1 VTSKVGFYLR
11 FVPEIFTFPQQ
22 YPTHDWFEQAR
33 NGNIPHAQKTG
44 GSVGWRCNA
53 IYKPSFVVLA
63 VAEAVMLAG
72 NTT

>member
-1 VTSKVGFYLR
+1 M
-11 FVPEIFTFPQQ
+11 PEIFTFPQQ

-33 NGNIPHAQKTG
+33 NGNIPHAQMVVCENG
-44 GSVGWRCNA
+44 GLGWLAVQRY

-63 VAEAVMLAG
+63 VAEAVMFAG